1 MSIDL
6 HTLPWLVNN
15 KNEKIREK
23 EKNISKNLMDLA
35 SQFMDANQLISFYEK
50 IKKID
55 KRNLAKLSCVR
66 ILLLSNKTTDF
77 INKSITSSGI
87 RNRSLLQK

>member
-15 KNEKIREK
+15 KNEKIRK

-50 IKKID
+50 IKKLI
-55 KRNLAKLSCVR
+55 KE
-66 ILLLSNKTTDF
+66 I
-77 INKSITSSGI
+77 
-87 RNRSLLQK
+87 